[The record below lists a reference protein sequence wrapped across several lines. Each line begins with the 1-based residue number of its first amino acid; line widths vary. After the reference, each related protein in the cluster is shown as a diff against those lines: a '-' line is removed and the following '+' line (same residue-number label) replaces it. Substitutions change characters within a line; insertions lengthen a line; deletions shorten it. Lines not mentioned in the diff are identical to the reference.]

1 MLFKNKIRETA
12 LQYADLIRK
21 KDQEIKDFES
31 KYAAIYSREHF
42 RQERGKLE
50 QERQQILKSAEM
62 TLKDLADGFKDAVI
76 GDDALE
82 GARLTDD
89 AKLLTGTFNL
99 TAADLEA
106 MFDRATKDKNRTM
119 QRLVFEYVQSH
130 QVKGFGRVYYTEK
143 DRREA
148 ADTLLRYALNALVR
162 PEYAALLADD
172 GQFMRIVPAAIYGN

>member
-1 MLFKNKIRETA
+1 MIFKNKIRAIA
-12 LQYADLIRK
+12 LEYAALIRK

-31 KYAAIYSREHF
+31 KYAAVYSREHF
-42 RQERGKLE
+42 QQERGKLE
-50 QERQQILKSAEM
+50 QERQHILKSAEM
-62 TLKDLADGFKDAVI
+62 TLNDLADGFKDALI

-82 GARLTDD
+82 GSRLTDD
-89 AKLLTGTFNL
+89 AKLLTGAFNL

-106 MFDRATKDKNRTM
+106 MYDRATADRNRTM
-119 QRLVFEYVQSH
+119 QRLVFEYVQNH

-148 ADTLLRYALNALVR
+148 ADKLLQYARNALVK

-172 GQFMRIVPAAIYGN
+172 VQFMKIVPAAIYGN

>member
-12 LQYADLIRK
+12 LQYAALIRK
-21 KDQEIKDFES
+21 KDQEIKDFEN
-31 KYAAIYSREHF
+31 KYAAIYSPEHF
-42 RQERGKLE
+42 QQERGKLE
-50 QERQQILKSAEM
+50 QERAQVLKSAEM
-62 TLKDLADGFKDAVI
+62 TLNDLADGFKDSLT

-89 AKLLTGTFNL
+89 AKLLTGAFNL

-106 MFDRATKDKNRTM
+106 MFDRATKDRNRTM
-119 QRLVFEYVQSH
+119 QRLICEHARNH

-172 GQFMRIVPAAIYGN
+172 AQFMRILPAAIYGN

>member
-1 MLFKNKIRETA
+1 MLFKNKIREIA

-31 KYAAIYSREHF
+31 KYATIYSREHF
-42 RQERGKLE
+42 QQERGKLE
-50 QERQQILKSAEM
+50 QERQQILNSAEM

-89 AKLLTGTFNL
+89 AKLLTGAFNL

-119 QRLVFEYVQSH
+119 QRLIFEYAQNH
-130 QVKGFGRVYYTEK
+130 QINFGRVYYTEK

-172 GQFMRIVPAAIYGN
+172 AQFMRILPAAIYGN

>member
-1 MLFKNKIRETA
+1 MLFKKKIRETA

-31 KYAAIYSREHF
+31 KYATIYSREHF
-42 RQERGKLE
+42 QQERSVLE
-50 QERQQILKSAEM
+50 QERAQILTSAEM

-89 AKLLTGTFNL
+89 AKLLTGAFNL

-106 MFDRATKDKNRTM
+106 MFDRATKDRNRTM
-119 QRLVFEYVQSH
+119 QRLICEHARNH

-172 GQFMRIVPAAIYGN
+172 AQFMRILPAAIYGN

>member
-12 LQYADLIRK
+12 LQYAALIRK
-21 KDQEIKDFES
+21 KNEEIAAFE
-31 KYAAIYSREHF
+31 KQYAAIYSPEHF
-42 RQERGKLE
+42 QQERGKLE
-50 QERQQILKSAEM
+50 QERAQVLKSAVYPLKKV
-62 TLKDLADGFKDAVI
+62 TLKDEDAVI

-89 AKLLTGTFNL
+89 AKLLTGAFNL

-106 MFDRATKDKNRTM
+106 MFDRATKDRNRTM
-119 QRLVFEYVQSH
+119 QRLICEHARNH

-172 GQFMRIVPAAIYGN
+172 AQFMRILPAAIYGN

>member
-1 MLFKNKIRETA
+1 MSFKDKIRSTA
-12 LQYADLIRK
+12 LEYAALIRK
-21 KDQEIKDFES
+21 KDQEIKDFEG

-42 RQERGKLE
+42 QQERGKLE
-50 QERQQILKSAEM
+50 QERQQILTSAEM
-62 TLKDLADGFKDAVI
+62 TLKDLAEGFRDAVI

-89 AKLLTGTFNL
+89 AKLLTGAFNL

-119 QRLVFEYVQSH
+119 QRLIFEYVQSH

-172 GQFMRIVPAAIYGN
+172 ARFMKVVPAAIYGN